1 MSAGRGIGLAIEH
14 EYVVTGVKTPTGKYK
29 GELKDDSGYANPD
42 NDPDGVWT
50 TQDLTCNKTKSER
63 PSLYYD
69 LTDPVTG
76 RVFKCSERR
85 VWSYE
90 KEKMFSMIAR
100 TINGRHLPKVI
111 FPDSIEK
118 KPTLKK
124 FLWER
129 SSDYSPIS
137 SWLESK
143 NTNEKNSEVKI
154 GFAPLNSVATKEF
167 DCLFGT
173 KPFVYP
179 KATGLI
185 NTFVSQI
192 ADANGLV
199 LDYFAGSGT
208 TGHAVINLNREDGGS
223 RKYILVEQGEYF
235 DTVLKPRI
243 QKVVY
248 SENWSGGKPAPKDQS
263 TNPHNGI
270 SHCFK
275 YLKLESYEDT
285 LNNLE
290 LTRSGEQQALFAQY
304 PDLKQ
309 DYLLHYMLD
318 VEAKGS
324 LLNIDAFTQP
334 FDYQLKIA
342 TASAGETRQQ
352 AVDLVETFNY
362 LLGVRLHT
370 QRYDSVSVTCQQN
383 QHGIWERRTVRTTV
397 TAGDPDTYTF
407 LSLDG
412 TLPDGKSALIIWR
425 ILNNFNDAISKTC
438 HNIALDYYL
447 LERKRINPREGELD
461 VIYVNGDNTLPNIRT
476 EGEHWKVRL
485 IEEEFQ
491 RLMFAGEV

>member
-1 MSAGRGIGLAIEH
+1 VAKQKRDGGWNIYEKSRKSTTKAKSLWTETEVISEQGTVELGALGFSEFGFPKPTKLI
-14 EYVVTGVKTPTGKYK
+14 TKTLQISTV
-29 GELKDDSGYANPD
+29 D
-42 NDPDGVWT
+42 ND
-50 TQDLTCNKTKSER
+50 
-63 PSLYYD
+63 
-69 LTDPVTG
+69 
-76 RVFKCSERR
+76 
-85 VWSYE
+85 
-90 KEKMFSMIAR
+90 
-100 TINGRHLPKVI
+100 
-111 FPDSIEK
+111 
-118 KPTLKK
+118 
-124 FLWER
+124 
-129 SSDYSPIS
+129 
-137 SWLESK
+137 
-143 NTNEKNSEVKI
+143 
-154 GFAPLNSVATKEF
+154 
-167 DCLFGT
+167 
-173 KPFVYP
+173 
-179 KATGLI
+179 
-185 NTFVSQI
+185 
-192 ADANGLV
+192 LV

-248 SENWSGGKPAPKDQS
+248 SENWKDGKPAPKDQS

-290 LTRSGEQQALFAQY
+290 LTRSGEQQALFAQH

-362 LLGVRLHT
+362 LLGVRIHT
-370 QRYDSVSVTCQQN
+370 QRYDSIHVTCAPN
-383 QHGIWERRTVRTTV
+383 QHGIWERQTVRTTA